1 MLKRIIFAFL
11 LCCVLTGPLL
21 AFDLVSLTKDT
32 RTAPSY
38 GLLDNFIQIT
48 TVPNQPLYRE
58 ALADPYAMSSSFS
71 MVTMQDEASIPT
83 YILVA
88 EENESE
94 YQKKNFRTVNANDN
108 SYLRMKTAINLGL
121 MRVSFMHLGPLP
133 SIQVELA
140 LQGGMATVFN
150 NFGASDTPGFDG
162 MYFVGAN
169 ARIGKVLAVRFGFHH
184 FSGHYGDEILD
195 RLWSYTDEDN
205 PNPLLPN
212 DIKRLVEYTRDNSWL
227 GGVSIEPTSWFRLYF
242 EAELPQKGAWIRP
255 AIHVPESTVNPDDET
270 QNQRDYIADQ
280 EGIRDVI
287 DTVSESYKAWRLQG
301 GMELRLPIPTLGSL
315 FVAADVQFH
324 QDGQTK
330 HQIGAYSEDN
340 PWENEYT
347 VGGGLELN
355 QQFLGRNLRLEA
367 YYHSGR
373 FPLLNFFYQRS
384 NYVTIGIG
392 ING

>member
-58 ALADPYAMSSSFS
+58 ALADPYAMSSSMS
-71 MVTMQDEASIPT
+71 MITMQDEASIPT

-88 EENESE
+88 DEGE
-94 YQKKNFRTVNANDN
+94 YQKKYFRDADANKN
-108 SYLRMKTAINLGL
+108 SYLRMKTAVNLSL
-121 MRVSFMHLGPLP
+121 MRVSFMHLGFLP
-133 SIQVELA
+133 SVQVELS

-169 ARIGKVLAVRFGFHH
+169 ARIGKVLALRFGLHH

-195 RLWSYTDEDN
+195 RLWAYN
-205 PNPLLPN
+205 PGLDPN
-212 DIKRLVEYTRDNSWL
+212 SINRMVEYTRDNSWL

-270 QNQRDYIADQ
+270 QNQRDHIADQ
-280 EGIRDVI
+280 EGIDAG
-287 DTVSESYKAWRLQG
+287 TVSESYKAWRLQG
-301 GMELRLPIPTLGSL
+301 GMEFRLPIPTLGSL

-355 QQFLGRNLRLEA
+355 QQFLGRNIRLEA